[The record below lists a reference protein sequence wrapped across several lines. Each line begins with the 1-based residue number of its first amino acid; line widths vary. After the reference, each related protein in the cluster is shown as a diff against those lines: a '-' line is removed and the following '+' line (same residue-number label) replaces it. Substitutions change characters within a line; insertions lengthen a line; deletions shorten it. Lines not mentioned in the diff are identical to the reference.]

1 MSRKVMVLVLLCLL
15 GFGPAYATVGQEVL
29 SEDSDLRFA
38 ATQHEIISI
47 LIREGEYDRVLP
59 EFEKILSLDLSGPKE
74 ELLVKE
80 VWLVANSLM
89 TAEQYSVGHQVIDK
103 ALRKVSSDE
112 SRFTLLM
119 LKGKLYKQE
128 GRLQDAVRV
137 YRQAQNVQD

>member
-1 MSRKVMVLVLLCLL
+1 MSRKVMVLVLLCML

-89 TAEQYSVGHQVIDK
+89 TAEQYSVGQQVIDK